1 MTDQAL
7 RRRSSRFAGGGFALS
22 LLLAIH
28 LLNHLDRHIL
38 TAVFP
43 LIQAE
48 WQLNDAQLGLAATLV
63 SLGRVLVMFP
73 AGWLADRRGRLWMLR
88 LADASWGGL
97 AVLSGLAGQ
106 FWQFLLL
113 RAGVGLADGANGP
126 ADIAFL
132 SEAFPQER
140 RGRAVALYSLGMYTG
155 STLGFAFGAVVGE
168 QWSWRLAFVVP
179 GLLGCLLGG
188 LVFRLRAPD
197 TWTAAPGDTP
207 GARAAPLRLTR
218 AMASRPV
225 VGGLLGGVF
234 GLMALTALMS
244 WTPTFMYRYH
254 GSSVAQAGL
263 ASSLVF
269 LPAGVLGT
277 LLGGWLSDRW
287 VRVNPA
293 ARFYSA
299 ALGLWLGLPAAA
311 LAVFAPSWLL
321 YLLSAFLAGICLSS
335 FLIPFNVLA
344 QESAAPAWRAT
355 TMAVALLTSQL
366 GGSIGVGLV
375 GLLSDASDLRTAM
388 LLPLAAALLAGLSFL
403 AGGRMCRACPGS
415 SVPGQVS

>member
-1 MTDQAL
+1 M
-7 RRRSSRFAGGGFALS
+7 G

-28 LLNHLDRHIL
+28 LLNHLDRQIL

-48 WQLNDAQLGLAATLV
+48 WQLDDAQLGLAAALV
-63 SLGRVLVMFP
+63 SLARVLVMLP

-88 LADASWGGL
+88 LADAGWGGL

-132 SEAFPQER
+132 SEAYPQER

-155 STLGFAFGAVVGE
+155 STLGFAFGAVVGA
-168 QWSWRLAFVVP
+168 QWSWRLAFIIP
-179 GLLGCLLGG
+179 GLVGCLLGG
-188 LVFRLRAPD
+188 LVFRLRAPAVPD
-197 TWTAAPGDTP
+197 V
-207 GARAAPLRLTR
+207 GAIRELPLRRVYPEGETRRVAPPRPTR

-244 WTPTFMYRYH
+244 WTPTFMVRYH
-254 GSSVAQAGL
+254 ASSVAQAGL

-299 ALGLWLGLPAAA
+299 ALGLWLGLPATA
-311 LAVFAPSWLL
+311 LAVFAPGWLF
-321 YLLSAFLAGICLSS
+321 YLLSAFLAGVCLSS
-335 FLIPFNVLA
+335 FLTPFNVLA

-355 TMAVALLTSQL
+355 TVSVALLTSQL
-366 GGSIGVGLV
+366 GGAIGVGLV
-375 GLLSDASDLRTAM
+375 GLLSDASGLRMAM
-388 LLPLAAALLAGLSFL
+388 LLPLAAILLAGLSFL
-403 AGGRMCRACPGS
+403 AGGRSHRGVSPG
-415 SVPGQVS
+415 